1 MIKIIA
7 ATAPDGEPKIAPPK
21 PGQKPPAG
29 ALPNTVPDGMTASP
43 SIPIVDEE
51 EDQVPSGGEL
61 QGTPVKQIANP
72 PAPNLQQQQPLVQP
86 IVPGQEPM
94 PQGMNPA
101 EFDEITPEGQPA
113 PEEPA
118 QEAPEEQPFPQDEFE
133 EITEE
138 TTELDRLNQTLGIEQ
153 KIDTALAEG
162 YPLRIIYTTLKGHTT
177 ERNVRPDYYLPARTT
192 GNWVLI
198 AWCELRGDWRGFIV
212 NRIRAA
218 KLEPKNE

>member
-7 ATAPDGEPKIAPPK
+7 ATTPEGEPKIAPPK
-21 PGQKPPAG
+21 PGQRPPAG
-29 ALPNTVPDGMTASP
+29 ALPNNVPSGMTASP

-51 EDQVPSGGEL
+51 EDLVPIGEA
-61 QGTPVKQIANP
+61 QGTPTYQIANP
-72 PAPNLQQQQPLVQP
+72 PAPNLQQQQPEQSPLVTPMTPDQP
-86 IVPGQEPM
+86 Q
-94 PQGMNPA
+94 
-101 EFDEITPEGQPA
+101 
-113 PEEPA
+113 
-118 QEAPEEQPFPQDEFE
+118 EQPQAEQPPASEPKLEEESPFPGDEFE

-138 TTELDRLNQTLGIEQ
+138 VTELDRLNQTLSIEQ

-162 YPLRIIYTTLKGHTT
+162 YPLRIIYTTLKGNTT
-177 ERNVRPDYYLPARTT
+177 ERTVRPDYYLPARTT